1 MNKRAF
7 LRAAAGAAAL
17 PLVARAAAAQ
27 AAAANVGPVVLTVSG
42 GITHSNRGPL
52 DPALD
57 QLMHKQGLAFARART
72 FTFAE
77 LAALPAVEIRPT
89 LEYDARPHA
98 LRGPAF
104 DRVLEAAGAPVA
116 DDAPLVLAAFDG
128 YRVELKRAD
137 ARELGFI
144 VATHID
150 GAPLSLGGLGPL
162 WAVFDADRIP
172 ALAAKPLNERFA
184 ACPWGLYSI
193 HLPDG
198 ATPSVG

>member
-7 LRAAAGAAAL
+7 LRAAAAAAAL
-17 PLVARAAAAQ
+17 PLVARADAAPAP
-27 AAAANVGPVVLTVSG
+27 AAEPVVLTVSG
-42 GITHSNRGPL
+42 GVTRPNRGPL

-57 QLMHKQGLAFARART
+57 QLMRKQGLAFAKART
-72 FTFAE
+72 FTFAD

-89 LEYDARPHA
+89 LEYDAKPHV
-98 LRGPAF
+98 LRGPAL
-104 DRVLEAAGAPVA
+104 DRVLEAAGAPEA
-116 DDAPLVLAAFDG
+116 DDAPLVLGAFDG

-137 ARELGFI
+137 ARDLGFI
-144 VATHID
+144 IATHID
-150 GAPLSLGGLGPL
+150 GSPLPLGGLGPL

-193 HLPDG
+193 DLPG
-198 ATPSVG
+198 SAA